1 MSQKLAEYA
10 YKGRKLNVILVRAQ
24 LPNGR
29 ITVREVVEH
38 QNILVVLPVISRDEI
53 ILLKKYEPLL
63 NEWIIEAPS
72 TQLELGERPENK
84 ALKLIESTLG
94 RPSRIVR
101 VLETYSII
109 EYSLSKIMFFIAT
122 DFKQHLNTEE
132 LSKNK
137 TLVKL
142 HLNDALSMI
151 MAREIVEPK
160 TILSILYY
168 ALLRERGWI

>member
-1 MSQKLAEYA
+1 MSQKLTEYA
-10 YKGRKLNVILVRAQ
+10 YKGKKLNVALVRVQ

-29 ITVREVVEH
+29 IAVREVIEH
-38 QNILVVLPVISRDEI
+38 QNILVVLPVIGRDEI

-63 NEWIIEAPS
+63 NEWTIESPS

-84 ALKLIESTLG
+84 ALKLIEGILG
-94 RPSRIVR
+94 KPSRIVR

-109 EYSLSKIMFFIAT
+109 EYSLSKIIFFIAT
-122 DFKQHLNTEE
+122 DFKQHLHEE
-132 LSKNK
+132 LLKNK

-142 HLNDALSMI
+142 HLDDALSMI
-151 MAREIVEPK
+151 ISREIMEPK
-160 TILSILYY
+160 TIIAILYY